1 MKKFIALLLVLVMA
15 LSLAACGGS
24 GKEEANKDDGTWI
37 VGNWSVGNIKQV
49 FNADGTGTVT
59 MGNGIEMAADWTFK
73 NGKYIIGYPMGE
85 NEATVTMNEDGT
97 LVLHYNGSDYT
108 KAN

>member
-1 MKKFIALLLVLVMA
+1 MKKFMALLLVAVMVLA
-15 LSLAACGGS
+15 MAACGAPA
-24 GKEEANKDDGTWI
+24 EEANKDDGTWI
-37 VGNWSVGNIKQV
+37 IGNWSVGNIKQI

-97 LVLHYNGSDYT
+97 LVLHYNGTDYT